1 MHDIGDCMGRM
12 MPVSKKRVVYYWNKN
27 GVGQELGFT
36 PWRHTF
42 YGAGECIDCGIT
54 QKQLNT
60 WQKANP
66 GLFREEAINNANKQ
80 EARD

>member
-1 MHDIGDCMGRM
+1 

-54 QKQLNT
+54 QEQLSK
-60 WQKANP
+60 WQETNP
-66 GLFREEAINNANKQ
+66 GQSREEANNDASIK
-80 EARD
+80 EA